1 MIIKLHLQDP
11 FEIFNIRLAFS
22 CAVFKWY
29 SRSKTEKE
37 DVLRMLLRDQIQIN
51 YIVLFANRRV
61 ALSVEA
67 STSFF
72 VWLEQVVYTGESRL
86 AELPAMKGRG
96 RNSLTCPIAAVSRT
110 TKSRRR
116 DFTRGN
122 LFSFSD
128 PSFPCLPLSSSRQS
142 PSLLR
147 SEKGRRLAP
156 PTRAKS
162 SPSRSTLLFWFHR
175 WSYDAV

>member
-1 MIIKLHLQDP
+1 
-11 FEIFNIRLAFS
+11 
-22 CAVFKWY
+22 
-29 SRSKTEKE
+29 
-37 DVLRMLLRDQIQIN
+37 MLLRDQIQIN
-51 YIVLFANRRV
+51 IVLFANRRV

-67 STSFF
+67 SASFF
-72 VWLEQVVYTGESRL
+72 VWPEQVVYTGESRL

-128 PSFPCLPLSSSRQS
+128 PSSPLPSAIFVPTISSFAPFRERTKIGSTDPSQKFAVS
-142 PSLLR
+142 IDSPLLVPSLIVRRGIKGLFECLVRSFCRQYR
-147 SEKGRRLAP
+147 SE
-156 PTRAKS
+156 
-162 SPSRSTLLFWFHR
+162 RSTGTIFG
-175 WSYDAV
+175 SGDEP